1 MPEEAAQ
8 AGVDAAI
15 PKVIHQF
22 ALQGSKPQRW
32 MDTWAN
38 DFCQQ
43 NAGWSYK
50 CWTSVQELKGDYFCC
65 NLYSD
70 QAWQMD
76 ELAMELLA
84 LETLYK
90 HGGLSLPN
98 PRPPRKLLSTCAR
111 TLLGPLFMHVV

>member
-1 MPEEAAQ
+1 
-8 AGVDAAI
+8 
-15 PKVIHQF
+15 
-22 ALQGSKPQRW
+22 

-43 NAGWSYK
+43 NPGWSYK
-50 CWTSVQELKGDYFCC
+50 CWDSVEQLKGDYFCC
-65 NLYSD
+65 NVYSD

-90 HGGLSLPN
+90 HGGL
-98 PRPPRKLLSTCAR
+98 CA
-111 TLLGPLFMHVV
+111 